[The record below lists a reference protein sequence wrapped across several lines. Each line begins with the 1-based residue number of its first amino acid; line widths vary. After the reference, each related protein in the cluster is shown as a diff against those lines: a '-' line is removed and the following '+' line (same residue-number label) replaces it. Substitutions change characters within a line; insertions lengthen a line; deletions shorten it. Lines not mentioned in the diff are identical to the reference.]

1 MLRSRFG
8 LPGTGE
14 TDRELRR
21 VMELLIWLVIVPT
34 ITLLVLAILMLL
46 SPDSPLRLILGVLVV
61 TLVGC
66 LITGAVLALL
76 LLLREARVS
85 RLQLDFVSKVSH
97 ELRTPLTSIRM
108 FAETLQTNR
117 ARDPA
122 HVTLCLDTIQR
133 EAGRLEEQI
142 ERLLDWGGM
151 QAGRKV
157 YVTSPEDIGDV
168 ISEAVEA
175 VRGTVE
181 SRRQEIIPRIDGP
194 VPRLP
199 VDRVALIGAL
209 VNLLSN
215 ASKYSDEGQPIEIGV
230 AANPAAVR
238 IWVTDSGVGI
248 PRSEHRN
255 IFKQFYRVDDRLS
268 RSVDGSGLGLAIVR
282 HVVRGHRGHVE
293 LRSEPGHGSTFT
305 VVLPIPG
312 ARLRSS

>member
-1 MLRSRFG
+1 MSRPRFA
-8 LPGTGE
+8 LHGTGE

-21 VMELLIWLVIVPT
+21 VMELLIWLVILPT
-34 ITLLVLAILMLL
+34 ITLLVLAILILL

-76 LLLREARVS
+76 LIQREARVS

-117 ARDPA
+117 AHDPA
-122 HVTLCLDTIQR
+122 HVSLCLDTIQR
-133 EAGRLEEQI
+133 EAARLQEQI
-142 ERLLDWGGM
+142 ERLLDWGRM

-157 YVTSPEDIGDV
+157 YVLSPEEVEAVIGEA
-168 ISEAVEA
+168 IEAVE
-175 VRGTVE
+175 GTVE
-181 SRRQEIIPRIDGP
+181 SRGQEMVSHIRGPLPR
-194 VPRLP
+194 VPM
-199 VDRVALIGAL
+199 DRIAIIGAL

-215 ASKYSDEGQPIEIGV
+215 ASKYSEEGHPIEIG
-230 AANPAAVR
+230 AAADPAAVR
-238 IWVTDSGVGI
+238 IWVRDSGVGI

-305 VVLPIPG
+305 IVLPISG
-312 ARLRSS
+312 AV